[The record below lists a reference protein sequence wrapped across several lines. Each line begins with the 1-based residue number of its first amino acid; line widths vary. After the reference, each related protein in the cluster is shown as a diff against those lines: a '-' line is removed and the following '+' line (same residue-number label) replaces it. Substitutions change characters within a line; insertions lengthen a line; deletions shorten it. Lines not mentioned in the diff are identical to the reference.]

1 MKPNILFY
9 ILCSRSKYFLL
20 SYLSIEAGVTE
31 AEKEAGGESQG
42 LIWLDESSIYCLSK
56 WSILRDVCQHQAG
69 IIFIFHFSVTHQ
81 HTEGLPVREETEN
94 EAQEDDWM
102 SAPLDCQEAK
112 ESKDKA
118 TDDLSSC
125 YKDRT
130 DGSQSLPI
138 LSKPYMI

>member
-1 MKPNILFY
+1 MEHFEGCLPTSSWN
-9 ILCSRSKYFLL
+9 YFFFFGFP
-20 SYLSIEAGVTE
+20 IT
-31 AEKEAGGESQG
+31 Q
-42 LIWLDESSIYCLSK
+42 
-56 WSILRDVCQHQAG
+56 
-69 IIFIFHFSVTHQ
+69 Q
-81 HTEGLPVREETEN
+81 HTEGLPVREGTEN
-94 EAQEDDWM
+94 EAQEDDRM

-138 LSKPYMI
+138 LSKPSMMLDLKIIISKNAITLFTLQ